1 MQDIISGTI
10 IFLTLLTLLI
20 TVVLIIM
27 ARIAKKNIAET
38 IFIPSGLRKSAYFRV
53 AKESKEL
60 FEQINSSLKAS
71 GVSQYQRENFETQI
85 RDAQKNFV
93 QILNQLDKT
102 RRAKI
107 MAKKSINQANAQDLI
122 EDMQKIEDDLSSN
135 LNRIHEM
142 LLGVQANLLKV
153 DVARGGK
160 PLDQM
165 MSDLGEMNAQL
176 ADSASAYADLQE
188 GDLEREMRKNRMS
201 K

>member
-1 MQDIISGTI
+1 
-10 IFLTLLTLLI
+10 
-20 TVVLIIM
+20 
-27 ARIAKKNIAET
+27 
-38 IFIPSGLRKSAYFRV
+38 
-53 AKESKEL
+53 
-60 FEQINSSLKAS
+60 
-71 GVSQYQRENFETQI
+71 
-85 RDAQKNFV
+85 
-93 QILNQLDKT
+93 
-102 RRAKI
+102 